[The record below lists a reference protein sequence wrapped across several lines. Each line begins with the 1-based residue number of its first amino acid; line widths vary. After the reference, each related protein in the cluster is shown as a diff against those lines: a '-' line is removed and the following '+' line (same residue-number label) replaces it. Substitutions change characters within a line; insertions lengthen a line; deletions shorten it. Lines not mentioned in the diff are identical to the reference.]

1 MSVLD
6 VLGGQIREGVLAPP
20 QRIGEPTPTRNVLGI
35 NHPLAE
41 SHLLPRSVVA
51 MTPFGGATSGF
62 TQEAI
67 ATLGQPE
74 ETVFSIPPS
83 RYGTRDPRY
92 FPLPDGA
99 DITSHDLARFELGLD
114 ALDAA
119 PFVGA
124 LGGLASVAIPFLGRQ
139 PLLSGSSGGIPSPSA
154 QRGAIGSDI
163 NAKAKEQLAK
173 LKAQQNATQAT
184 PEKPLTI
191 ESERTWQTSEYP
203 EAREAPEWATL
214 RSYDDDMPPAPY
226 ELTDYEEIELSDGTV
241 IRSEWGKLDE
251 RPTVWID
258 GVEQDKRFTSVGA
271 IQEAQMLIDR
281 RANEFANKYRGEF
294 EQGIPED
301 IGFSTSGSNREYYTL
316 EDPDTDQ
323 LVEVRVL
330 KDHRQKQGGGFDQG
344 SGEPYGE
351 SDVDMWFDKDGVVH
365 VEGLEDIES
374 DRIKKM
380 LQGWKGKRLWPTAKP
395 APAVQVSSEALPST
409 GLIEG
414 RMIKRMPIDIQDEYE
429 RQVQEIIGPS
439 LYDKL
444 GLTVVDEAIAPSKY
458 DGHQGRSLQTM
469 LRPETEVNKAGD
481 LVLTPDYKKKLLE
494 LTAAR
499 GFLQDQDAVTMNFA
513 VPLKSFENIGVGY
526 IDYDRVI
533 TDDEM
538 RFFDEMLD
546 ELGAKDDTIARV
558 TTPKGIKF
566 LNLGMDDEKFQ
577 DLMQSVHTKSGQKI
591 DLFKND
597 LGEEM
602 DYGYIGGSDWRGG
615 QEAYQKIGAEIGDAG
630 DGKQSQPWWSA
641 DDEFISLK
649 ERIREH
655 RRQFIKD
662 NPLPEK
668 TIREIADENDA
679 RYQREGLTLRLND
692 HSDEAMDVLASR
704 MFDEALGVLRGGDR
718 TGRGWYT
725 SRYDQAL
732 GELAVKIPELDLET
746 KTQKD
751 LYTTLTGIFSDGTAI
766 QPNTELAVNQ
776 YRDFLR
782 TGKVNAMTPTAGQ
795 RNKSF
800 RNNLD
805 KLQDL
810 IDDKGLEGAME
821 FLDGFS
827 TTRDLQKLT
836 NRKIGY
842 LQDQRLP
849 NSVIFGDKV
858 GVFMANL
865 KGHPDYLTM
874 DRWWNRTVHR
884 LRGHMGDEPSEKG
897 LKRFRE
903 LLGREK
909 EQELMRKAGHGP
921 QYAPA
926 ARRKTLTKE
935 ARRLSKQ
942 YQKKDYKDGTP
953 LEVAA
958 NTIFKAEMGLRDVA
972 KSGGEKKFQLDL
984 ARKVAERFRQ
994 DTEYSDMTAADLQ
1007 AIMWF
1012 AEKRRMKEFGSRDV
1026 RGSEELDFM
1035 DAVER
1040 LPPNVLDPSLKN
1052 TPEPSPLS
1060 P

>member
-6 VLGGQIREGVLAPP
+6 VLGRQIGEGLLAPP

-41 SHLLPRSVVA
+41 SSPVA
-51 MTPFGGATSGF
+51 RIPISMIPGVGGVASGYM
-62 TQEAI
+62 QEDV

-74 ETVFSIPPS
+74 ETLFNISPS
-83 RYGTRDPRY
+83 PDSTRDPRY
-92 FPLPDGA
+92 FPLADGA
-99 DITSHDLARFELGLD
+99 DITNHDLARFGLATD
-114 ALDAA
+114 AWDWVPGAA
-119 PFVGA
+119 VVGGMATTAGA
-124 LGGLASVAIPFLGRQ
+124 LGRALKGDAVSSDASVMDALGPFMIDPKASMVSQVGDQ
-139 PLLSGSSGGIPSPSA
+139 GVPKVDAVSA
-154 QRGAIGSDI
+154 QRA
-163 NAKAKEQLAK
+163 
-173 LKAQQNATQAT
+173 
-184 PEKPLTI
+184 
-191 ESERTWQTSEYP
+191 
-203 EAREAPEWATL
+203 ARNVDAPT
-214 RSYDDDMPPAPY
+214 
-226 ELTDYEEIELSDGTV
+226 
-241 IRSEWGKLDE
+241 
-251 RPTVWID
+251 
-258 GVEQDKRFTSVGA
+258 
-271 IQEAQMLIDR
+271 
-281 RANEFANKYRGEF
+281 
-294 EQGIPED
+294 
-301 IGFSTSGSNREYYTL
+301 
-316 EDPDTDQ
+316 
-323 LVEVRVL
+323 
-330 KDHRQKQGGGFDQG
+330 
-344 SGEPYGE
+344 
-351 SDVDMWFDKDGVVH
+351 
-365 VEGLEDIES
+365 
-374 DRIKKM
+374 
-380 LQGWKGKRLWPTAKP
+380 
-395 APAVQVSSEALPST
+395 VQVSSEALPST

-414 RMIKRMPIDIQDEYE
+414 RMIKQMPIDLQDEYE

-469 LRPETEVNKAGD
+469 LEAQTEVNEAGD
-481 LVLTPDYKKKLLE
+481 IVLTQDYKKKLLE
-494 LTAAR
+494 LAAAR

-577 DLMQSVHTKSGQKI
+577 DLMQTVGDKADQKI
-591 DLFKND
+591 ALGKND

-615 QEAYQKIGAEIGDAG
+615 QEAYQKIAADIDDAG

-649 ERIREH
+649 EQILEH

-668 TIREIADENDA
+668 TIRNIADENDA
-679 RYQREGLTLRLND
+679 YYQREGLTLGLKD
-692 HSDEAMDVLASR
+692 QSPEAMDVLASR

-782 TGKVNAMTPTAGQ
+782 TGKVNAMTPTAGGE

-800 RNNLD
+800 RNNLN

-827 TTRDLQKLT
+827 TTRDLQKQA
-836 NRKIGY
+836 NRNIGY

-897 LKRFRE
+897 LKRFRA
-903 LLGREK
+903 LLGKEK
-909 EQELMRKAGHGP
+909 EAELMRKAGHGP
-921 QYAPA
+921 QYTPA

-942 YQKKDYKDGTP
+942 YGKKDFKDGTP

-1012 AEKRRMKEFGSRDV
+1012 AEKRRMKEFGSRDAK
-1026 RGSEELDFM
+1026 GSEELDFR

-1052 TPEPSPLS
+1052 APGPSPLS

>member
-1 MSVLD
+1 MGGMSVLD
-6 VLGGQIREGVLAPP
+6 VLGGQIGEGVLAPP

-41 SHLLPRSVVA
+41 SHLLPRSIVA
-51 MTPFGGATSGF
+51 MLPLGGATSGF

-163 NAKAKEQLAK
+163 NARK
-173 LKAQQNATQAT
+173 
-184 PEKPLTI
+184 
-191 ESERTWQTSEYP
+191 
-203 EAREAPEWATL
+203 
-214 RSYDDDMPPAPY
+214 
-226 ELTDYEEIELSDGTV
+226 
-241 IRSEWGKLDE
+241 
-251 RPTVWID
+251 
-258 GVEQDKRFTSVGA
+258 VE
-271 IQEAQMLIDR
+271 
-281 RANEFANKYRGEF
+281 
-294 EQGIPED
+294 
-301 IGFSTSGSNREYYTL
+301 
-316 EDPDTDQ
+316 
-323 LVEVRVL
+323 
-330 KDHRQKQGGGFDQG
+330 
-344 SGEPYGE
+344 
-351 SDVDMWFDKDGVVH
+351 
-365 VEGLEDIES
+365 
-374 DRIKKM
+374 
-380 LQGWKGKRLWPTAKP
+380 
-395 APAVQVSSEALPST
+395 PAVQVSSEALPST

-469 LRPETEVNKAGD
+469 LMPETEVNEAGD

-499 GFLQDQDAVTMNFA
+499 GFIQDQDAVTMNFA
-513 VPLKSFENIGVGY
+513 VPLRSSEDVGVGY
-526 IDYDRVI
+526 ISYGRVI

-566 LNLGMDDEKFQ
+566 LNLGMDSEEFQ

-615 QEAYQKIGAEIGDAG
+615 QEAYQKIGAEMGDAG
-630 DGKQSQPWWSA
+630 DGKRGQPWWSA

-649 ERIREH
+649 ERILEH

-668 TIREIADENDA
+668 TIREIADESDA
-679 RYQREGLTLRLND
+679 YYQREGLTLGLKD

-782 TGKVNAMTPTAGQ
+782 TGKVNAMTPTAGGE

-897 LKRFRE
+897 LERFRA

-909 EQELMRKAGHGP
+909 EAELMRKAGHGP
-921 QYAPA
+921 QYTPA

-958 NTIFKAEMGLRDVA
+958 NTIFKAETGLRDVA

-1035 DAVER
+1035 DAVKR

>member
-6 VLGGQIREGVLAPP
+6 VLGGQIGEGVLAPP

-41 SHLLPRSVVA
+41 SHLLPRSIVA
-51 MTPFGGATSGF
+51 MLPLGGATSGF
-62 TQEAI
+62 MQEAI
-67 ATLGQPE
+67 ATLDQPE

-163 NAKAKEQLAK
+163 NARK
-173 LKAQQNATQAT
+173 
-184 PEKPLTI
+184 
-191 ESERTWQTSEYP
+191 
-203 EAREAPEWATL
+203 
-214 RSYDDDMPPAPY
+214 
-226 ELTDYEEIELSDGTV
+226 
-241 IRSEWGKLDE
+241 
-251 RPTVWID
+251 
-258 GVEQDKRFTSVGA
+258 VE
-271 IQEAQMLIDR
+271 
-281 RANEFANKYRGEF
+281 
-294 EQGIPED
+294 
-301 IGFSTSGSNREYYTL
+301 
-316 EDPDTDQ
+316 
-323 LVEVRVL
+323 
-330 KDHRQKQGGGFDQG
+330 
-344 SGEPYGE
+344 
-351 SDVDMWFDKDGVVH
+351 
-365 VEGLEDIES
+365 
-374 DRIKKM
+374 
-380 LQGWKGKRLWPTAKP
+380 
-395 APAVQVSSEALPST
+395 PAVQVSSEALPST

-469 LRPETEVNKAGD
+469 LMPETEVNEAGD

-499 GFLQDQDAVTMNFA
+499 GFIQDQDAVTMNFA
-513 VPLKSFENIGVGY
+513 VPLRSSEDVGVGY
-526 IDYDRVI
+526 ISYGRVI

-566 LNLGMDDEKFQ
+566 LNLGMDSEEFQ

-615 QEAYQKIGAEIGDAG
+615 QEAYQKIGAEMGDAG
-630 DGKQSQPWWSA
+630 DGKRGQPWWSA

-649 ERIREH
+649 ERILEH

-668 TIREIADENDA
+668 TIREIADESDA
-679 RYQREGLTLRLND
+679 YYQREGLTLGLKD

-782 TGKVNAMTPTAGQ
+782 TGKVNAMTPTAGGE

-897 LKRFRE
+897 LERFRA

-909 EQELMRKAGHGP
+909 EAELMRKAGHGP
-921 QYAPA
+921 QYTPA

-958 NTIFKAEMGLRDVA
+958 NTIFKAETGLRDVA

-1035 DAVER
+1035 DAVKR

>member
-1 MSVLD
+1 MGGMSVLD
-6 VLGGQIREGVLAPP
+6 VLGGQIGEGVLAPP

-41 SHLLPRSVVA
+41 SHLLPRSIVA
-51 MTPFGGATSGF
+51 MLPLGGATSGF

-99 DITSHDLARFELGLD
+99 DITNHDLARFELGLD

-163 NAKAKEQLAK
+163 NARK
-173 LKAQQNATQAT
+173 
-184 PEKPLTI
+184 
-191 ESERTWQTSEYP
+191 
-203 EAREAPEWATL
+203 
-214 RSYDDDMPPAPY
+214 
-226 ELTDYEEIELSDGTV
+226 
-241 IRSEWGKLDE
+241 
-251 RPTVWID
+251 
-258 GVEQDKRFTSVGA
+258 VE
-271 IQEAQMLIDR
+271 
-281 RANEFANKYRGEF
+281 
-294 EQGIPED
+294 
-301 IGFSTSGSNREYYTL
+301 
-316 EDPDTDQ
+316 
-323 LVEVRVL
+323 
-330 KDHRQKQGGGFDQG
+330 
-344 SGEPYGE
+344 
-351 SDVDMWFDKDGVVH
+351 
-365 VEGLEDIES
+365 
-374 DRIKKM
+374 
-380 LQGWKGKRLWPTAKP
+380 
-395 APAVQVSSEALPST
+395 PAVQVSSEALPST

-469 LRPETEVNKAGD
+469 LMPETEVNEAGD

-499 GFLQDQDAVTMNFA
+499 GFIQDQDAVTMNFA
-513 VPLKSFENIGVGY
+513 VPLRSSEDVGVGY
-526 IDYDRVI
+526 ISYGRVI

-566 LNLGMDDEKFQ
+566 LNLGMDSEEFQ

-615 QEAYQKIGAEIGDAG
+615 QEAYQKIGAEMGDAG
-630 DGKQSQPWWSA
+630 DGKRGQPWWSA

-649 ERIREH
+649 ERILEH

-668 TIREIADENDA
+668 TIREIADESDA
-679 RYQREGLTLRLND
+679 YYQREGLTLGLKD

-782 TGKVNAMTPTAGQ
+782 TGKVNAMTPTAGGE

-897 LKRFRE
+897 LERFRA

-909 EQELMRKAGHGP
+909 EAELMRKAGHGP
-921 QYAPA
+921 QYTPA

-958 NTIFKAEMGLRDVA
+958 NTIFKAETGLRDVA

-1035 DAVER
+1035 DAVKR

>member
-6 VLGGQIREGVLAPP
+6 VLGGQIGEGVLAPP

-41 SHLLPRSVVA
+41 SHLLPRSIVA
-51 MTPFGGATSGF
+51 MLPLGGATSGF
-62 TQEAI
+62 MQEAI
-67 ATLGQPE
+67 ATLDQPE

-99 DITSHDLARFELGLD
+99 DITNHDLARFELGLD

-163 NAKAKEQLAK
+163 NARK
-173 LKAQQNATQAT
+173 
-184 PEKPLTI
+184 
-191 ESERTWQTSEYP
+191 
-203 EAREAPEWATL
+203 
-214 RSYDDDMPPAPY
+214 
-226 ELTDYEEIELSDGTV
+226 
-241 IRSEWGKLDE
+241 
-251 RPTVWID
+251 
-258 GVEQDKRFTSVGA
+258 VE
-271 IQEAQMLIDR
+271 
-281 RANEFANKYRGEF
+281 
-294 EQGIPED
+294 
-301 IGFSTSGSNREYYTL
+301 
-316 EDPDTDQ
+316 
-323 LVEVRVL
+323 
-330 KDHRQKQGGGFDQG
+330 
-344 SGEPYGE
+344 
-351 SDVDMWFDKDGVVH
+351 
-365 VEGLEDIES
+365 
-374 DRIKKM
+374 
-380 LQGWKGKRLWPTAKP
+380 
-395 APAVQVSSEALPST
+395 PAVQVSSEALPST

-469 LRPETEVNKAGD
+469 LMPETEVNEAGD

-499 GFLQDQDAVTMNFA
+499 GFIQDQDAVTMNFA
-513 VPLKSFENIGVGY
+513 VPLRSSEDVGVGY
-526 IDYDRVI
+526 ISYGRVI

-566 LNLGMDDEKFQ
+566 LNLGMDSEEFQ

-615 QEAYQKIGAEIGDAG
+615 QEAYQKIGAEMGDAG
-630 DGKQSQPWWSA
+630 DGKRGQPWWSA

-649 ERIREH
+649 ERILEH

-668 TIREIADENDA
+668 TIREIADESDA
-679 RYQREGLTLRLND
+679 YYQREGLTLGLKD

-782 TGKVNAMTPTAGQ
+782 TGKVNAMTPTAGGE

-897 LKRFRE
+897 LERFRA

-909 EQELMRKAGHGP
+909 EAELMRKAGHGP
-921 QYAPA
+921 QYTPA

-958 NTIFKAEMGLRDVA
+958 NTIFKAETGLRDVA

-1035 DAVER
+1035 DAVKR

>member
-6 VLGGQIREGVLAPP
+6 VLGGQIGEGVLAPP

-41 SHLLPRSVVA
+41 SHLLPRSIVA
-51 MTPFGGATSGF
+51 MLPLGGATSGF

-99 DITSHDLARFELGLD
+99 DITNHDLARFELGLD

-163 NAKAKEQLAK
+163 NARK
-173 LKAQQNATQAT
+173 
-184 PEKPLTI
+184 
-191 ESERTWQTSEYP
+191 
-203 EAREAPEWATL
+203 
-214 RSYDDDMPPAPY
+214 
-226 ELTDYEEIELSDGTV
+226 
-241 IRSEWGKLDE
+241 
-251 RPTVWID
+251 
-258 GVEQDKRFTSVGA
+258 VE
-271 IQEAQMLIDR
+271 
-281 RANEFANKYRGEF
+281 
-294 EQGIPED
+294 
-301 IGFSTSGSNREYYTL
+301 
-316 EDPDTDQ
+316 
-323 LVEVRVL
+323 
-330 KDHRQKQGGGFDQG
+330 
-344 SGEPYGE
+344 
-351 SDVDMWFDKDGVVH
+351 
-365 VEGLEDIES
+365 
-374 DRIKKM
+374 
-380 LQGWKGKRLWPTAKP
+380 
-395 APAVQVSSEALPST
+395 PAVQVSSEALPST

-469 LRPETEVNKAGD
+469 LMPETEVNEAGD

-499 GFLQDQDAVTMNFA
+499 GFIQDQDAVTMNFA
-513 VPLKSFENIGVGY
+513 VPLRSSEDVGVGY
-526 IDYDRVI
+526 ISYGRVI

-566 LNLGMDDEKFQ
+566 LNLGMDSEEFQ

-615 QEAYQKIGAEIGDAG
+615 QEAYQKIGAEMGDAG
-630 DGKQSQPWWSA
+630 DGKRGQPWWSA

-649 ERIREH
+649 ERILEH

-668 TIREIADENDA
+668 TIREIADESDA
-679 RYQREGLTLRLND
+679 YYQREGLTLGLKD

-782 TGKVNAMTPTAGQ
+782 TGKVNAMTPTAGGE

-897 LKRFRE
+897 LERFRA

-909 EQELMRKAGHGP
+909 EAELMRKAGHGP
-921 QYAPA
+921 QYTPA

-958 NTIFKAEMGLRDVA
+958 NTIFKAETGLRDVA

-1035 DAVER
+1035 DAVKR

>member
-1 MSVLD
+1 MGGMSVLD
-6 VLGGQIREGVLAPP
+6 VLGGQIGEGVLAPP

-41 SHLLPRSVVA
+41 SHLLPRSIVA
-51 MTPFGGATSGF
+51 MLPLGGATSGF
-62 TQEAI
+62 MQEAI
-67 ATLGQPE
+67 ATLDQPE

-163 NAKAKEQLAK
+163 NARK
-173 LKAQQNATQAT
+173 
-184 PEKPLTI
+184 
-191 ESERTWQTSEYP
+191 
-203 EAREAPEWATL
+203 
-214 RSYDDDMPPAPY
+214 
-226 ELTDYEEIELSDGTV
+226 
-241 IRSEWGKLDE
+241 
-251 RPTVWID
+251 
-258 GVEQDKRFTSVGA
+258 VE
-271 IQEAQMLIDR
+271 
-281 RANEFANKYRGEF
+281 
-294 EQGIPED
+294 
-301 IGFSTSGSNREYYTL
+301 
-316 EDPDTDQ
+316 
-323 LVEVRVL
+323 
-330 KDHRQKQGGGFDQG
+330 
-344 SGEPYGE
+344 
-351 SDVDMWFDKDGVVH
+351 
-365 VEGLEDIES
+365 
-374 DRIKKM
+374 
-380 LQGWKGKRLWPTAKP
+380 
-395 APAVQVSSEALPST
+395 PAVQVSSEALPST

-469 LRPETEVNKAGD
+469 LMPETEVNEAGD

-499 GFLQDQDAVTMNFA
+499 GFIQDQDAVTMNFA
-513 VPLKSFENIGVGY
+513 VPLRSSEDVGVGY
-526 IDYDRVI
+526 ISYGRVI

-566 LNLGMDDEKFQ
+566 LNLGMDSEEFQ

-615 QEAYQKIGAEIGDAG
+615 QEAYQKIGAEMGDAG
-630 DGKQSQPWWSA
+630 DGKRGQPWWSA

-649 ERIREH
+649 ERILEH

-668 TIREIADENDA
+668 TIREIADESDA
-679 RYQREGLTLRLND
+679 YYQREGLTLGLKD

-782 TGKVNAMTPTAGQ
+782 TGKVNAMTPTAGGE

-897 LKRFRE
+897 LERFRA

-909 EQELMRKAGHGP
+909 EAELMRKAGHGP
-921 QYAPA
+921 QYTPA

-958 NTIFKAEMGLRDVA
+958 NTIFKAETGLRDVA

-1035 DAVER
+1035 DAVKR

>member
-6 VLGGQIREGVLAPP
+6 VLGGQIGEGVLAPP

-41 SHLLPRSVVA
+41 SHLLPRSIVA
-51 MTPFGGATSGF
+51 MLPLGGATSGF

-163 NAKAKEQLAK
+163 NARK
-173 LKAQQNATQAT
+173 
-184 PEKPLTI
+184 
-191 ESERTWQTSEYP
+191 
-203 EAREAPEWATL
+203 
-214 RSYDDDMPPAPY
+214 
-226 ELTDYEEIELSDGTV
+226 
-241 IRSEWGKLDE
+241 
-251 RPTVWID
+251 
-258 GVEQDKRFTSVGA
+258 VE
-271 IQEAQMLIDR
+271 
-281 RANEFANKYRGEF
+281 
-294 EQGIPED
+294 
-301 IGFSTSGSNREYYTL
+301 
-316 EDPDTDQ
+316 
-323 LVEVRVL
+323 
-330 KDHRQKQGGGFDQG
+330 
-344 SGEPYGE
+344 
-351 SDVDMWFDKDGVVH
+351 
-365 VEGLEDIES
+365 
-374 DRIKKM
+374 
-380 LQGWKGKRLWPTAKP
+380 
-395 APAVQVSSEALPST
+395 PAVQVSSEALPST

-469 LRPETEVNKAGD
+469 LMPETEVNEAGD

-499 GFLQDQDAVTMNFA
+499 GFIQDQDAVTMNFA
-513 VPLKSFENIGVGY
+513 VPLRSSEDVGVGY
-526 IDYDRVI
+526 ISYGRVI

-566 LNLGMDDEKFQ
+566 LNLGMDSEEFQ

-615 QEAYQKIGAEIGDAG
+615 QEAYQKIGAEMGDAG
-630 DGKQSQPWWSA
+630 DGKRGQPWWSA

-649 ERIREH
+649 ERILEH

-668 TIREIADENDA
+668 TIREIADESDA
-679 RYQREGLTLRLND
+679 YYQREGLTLGLKD

-782 TGKVNAMTPTAGQ
+782 TGKVNAMTPTAGGE

-897 LKRFRE
+897 LERFRA

-909 EQELMRKAGHGP
+909 EAELMRKAGHGP
-921 QYAPA
+921 QYTPA

-958 NTIFKAEMGLRDVA
+958 NTIFKAETGLRDVA

-1035 DAVER
+1035 DAVKR